1 MDILTTIAMLGAV
14 ATLLTSIAELIKA
27 IANLIDS
34 IKRPTYIIRQEENT
48 MKPITIIA
56 ILLGLSAVLRL
67 IAWLTKRKAVKI
79 AKRNQKTQRLRN
91 ASPTA

>member
-34 IKRPTYIIRQEENT
+34 IKRPTYIIR
-48 MKPITIIA
+48 
-56 ILLGLSAVLRL
+56 
-67 IAWLTKRKAVKI
+67 
-79 AKRNQKTQRLRN
+79 
-91 ASPTA
+91 